1 MKSRIIIFI
10 LLAIS
15 NTTLIF
21 GQKPAFPFPYHVNY
35 TKGSIKPNNQTQAQI
50 DNEIKAFYNHWK
62 SVYLK
67 TGCGDT
73 TQYYVEYINGP
84 AICVSEGQGYGMVIT
99 AYMAGYDSMAKT
111 YFDGL
116 YKWYTMHPSN
126 INPLLMNWQQGVGCI
141 SIGNDAATDGDLDI
155 AYALLLADKQWG
167 SSGKI
172 NYLEKALNII
182 NAIKQSEIYSL
193 VNSTQ
198 LGDWANGDHQFEDD
212 SRTSDFMFDHFRS
225 FQKATSDATWNN
237 ILNEC
242 YNLVDSMQT
251 NYSPVTGLLPDFI
264 EDCDGI
270 PHPAAPNFL
279 EGAEDGFYYYNA
291 CRTPWHLGVDYL
303 TSGDVRAKKA
313 CDLMNTW
320 LKNHTGN
327 NINKIRSGYQL
338 NGNDI
343 AGNNYQDLA
352 FMAPFAVGACVNS
365 ANQTWLNDLWTY
377 IINEPIGNSDYYGN
391 TIKMLCMIIL
401 AGDYWT
407 PLGVISGLNDSAL
420 KSEINH
426 FKIFPNPF
434 STQTTLLTN
443 TPLHNATIIVDNYFG
458 QTVKQITNI
467 SSQSIIFQRGNLPS
481 GLYFLHLLQDNNTIM
496 TAKIIITD

>member
-1 MKSRIIIFI
+1 
-10 LLAIS
+10 
-15 NTTLIF
+15 
-21 GQKPAFPFPYHVNY
+21 
-35 TKGSIKPNNQTQAQI
+35 
-50 DNEIKAFYNHWK
+50 
-62 SVYLK
+62 
-67 TGCGDT
+67 
-73 TQYYVEYINGP
+73 
-84 AICVSEGQGYGMVIT
+84 
-99 AYMAGYDSMAKT
+99 
-111 YFDGL
+111 
-116 YKWYTMHPSN
+116 
-126 INPLLMNWQQGVGCI
+126 
-141 SIGNDAATDGDLDI
+141 
-155 AYALLLADKQWG
+155 
-167 SSGKI
+167 
-172 NYLEKALNII
+172 
-182 NAIKQSEIYSL
+182 
-193 VNSTQ
+193 
-198 LGDWANGDHQFEDD
+198 
-212 SRTSDFMFDHFRS
+212 
-225 FQKATSDATWNN
+225 
-237 ILNEC
+237 
-242 YNLVDSMQT
+242 MQT

-303 TSGDVRAKKA
+303 TSGDVRAQKA